1 MIIYSNG
8 CSHTQGHCTGKTYD
22 DIIAHTIM
30 GSDYMRKIL
39 LKSQGEVLLDYEA
52 LFTNQAI
59 ENKDKNILLKNAVSG
74 KGNDLIFFETYTFI
88 TSLLS
93 RGYKP
98 DYAIVQTSGPS
109 RRYHATNFGDYQEV
123 NPHDNWDL
131 GLKWE
136 PWGTLET
143 MQYVHVLQELF
154 VKNDIPYVFIPY
166 MEWDTD
172 TFNKS
177 PYKDL
182 LDYTKFTTD
191 PLLGHRDD
199 FRKKGT
205 FTCDEAGHPN
215 AYGYYELY
223 KLCMEILNPN
233 IPLIE
238 MSEFYTEDEIQYAPI
253 DAEWRRTFISKYYKK
268 LREAEPWVIKEL
280 TDMFRNK
287 KEWK

>member
-30 GSDYMRKIL
+30 GSDYMRKVL
-39 LKSQGEVLLDYEA
+39 LKSSADSLLDYDA

-59 ENKDKNILLKNAVSG
+59 ENKDNNILLKNAMSG
-74 KGNDLIFFETYTFI
+74 KGNDLIFFETYTFV
-88 TSLLS
+88 TSLLN

-98 DYAIVQTSGPS
+98 DYVIVQTSGPN
-109 RRYHATNFGDYQEV
+109 RRYHATDFGEYQEV

-154 VKNDIPYVFIPY
+154 VSNNIPYVFVPY
-166 MEWDTD
+166 MEWDME

-182 LDYTKFTTD
+182 IDYTKFTVN
-191 PLLGHRDD
+191 PLEGHRNS
-199 FRKKGT
+199 FREMGT

-223 KLCMEILNPN
+223 KRCMSILSPEKELIKIEDFYLEEEI
-233 IPLIE
+233 I
-238 MSEFYTEDEIQYAPI
+238 YAPI
-253 DAEWRRTFISKYYKK
+253 QEEWRRDFISKFHKK
-268 LREAEPWVIKEL
+268 LKDAEPWVVTKL
-280 TDMFRNK
+280 TDMWKNK
-287 KEWK
+287 NYE